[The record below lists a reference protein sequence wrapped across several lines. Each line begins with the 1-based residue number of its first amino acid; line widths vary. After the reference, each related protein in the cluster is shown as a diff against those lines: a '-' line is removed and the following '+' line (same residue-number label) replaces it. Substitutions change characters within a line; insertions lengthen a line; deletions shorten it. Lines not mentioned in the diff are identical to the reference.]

1 MVLVSA
7 LKEEL
12 EKQFFIARQISL
24 FCGVTRYPPVKPQA
38 HRNISIFILFYK
50 EELNLNFCAR
60 QGGGRRECFLRTSS
74 KMCLSQHI
82 HVSCPCAVSW
92 SSVGKE
98 TWQSAAREIRA
109 RQRICFL
116 VSTL

>member
-60 QGGGRRECFLRTSS
+60 QVVEGENVFSGPQVKC
-74 KMCLSQHI
+74 
-82 HVSCPCAVSW
+82 V
-92 SSVGKE
+92 
-98 TWQSAAREIRA
+98 
-109 RQRICFL
+109 
-116 VSTL
+116 